1 MKKLKKKWWVV
12 IAVVAILAIAGVVA
26 FFLLRD
32 KEDGSKKK
40 EKKEKLA
47 LEELTY
53 DKLAQEE
60 YEYYLTEET
69 DTDGDGL
76 PDIAEREEH
85 GTEPFACD
93 TDGDGLDDGSEI
105 NEYSTE
111 PNNADTDG
119 DGLLDGV
126 EILAGLDPLKEK
138 TDDQTRDNDVA
149 FERNYEA
156 EGLTMVIKGDA
167 SVCDV
172 YVDKFTQGNGGNT
185 KALISPIYEFYK
197 KGTFEEA
204 TITVQYEDA
213 WIPEGG
219 SEETLSICQ
228 FTDKEE
234 WVKVDSVVDADNNT
248 VTATLEHFS
257 KYGLLDISLLGQQ
270 KTVNIMLVIDD
281 SGSMYPEEMCEGSME
296 SDVEFKRLDMVNSFV
311 KDLDDAARVG
321 AAYFTGDYVKCC
333 EMGSTDEQIA
343 TAMEAIKTS
352 TSHNFNGTAI
362 LKSLDAALEEFSY
375 GSTEANFIIILT
387 DGESTEGGIN
397 SLFATYSRDSV
408 ISEAKRKNV
417 KIITVGLGAGVKA
430 DYLRDFSDNTDGMYI
445 YANNATTLSMM
456 YKKLQDVVN
465 DTYIDVD
472 GDGVIDEVLVA
483 DSGFDMATE
492 ALSFANPILK
502 TEDKVQC
509 GICAGIAIFTHLNHV
524 GRIPARTSDFGFT
537 DYDLWG
543 LRAFTEITNID
554 NRADNV
560 VFTRVKG
567 YDEEDL
573 KELGFEIKNGIV
585 VMDNVRNTMRTDTTD
600 AMMEIREMDTNEKYI
615 YNLGAMEFLQKI
627 LDEYDE
633 FAMIQPHTFK
643 EKGKYNGVEY
653 TSYEAMVYDYTEH
666 VDEETA
672 QILAF
677 LARFHVEQ
685 FKKESYIQ
693 FELNEDFD
701 MILSLIKSG
710 EALYMEIPGHAINA
724 VKVTQDFDNTNLYY
738 LYVYDN
744 NYTDELQ
751 KYTLEKTGD
760 GTINVTSPSGE
771 PTSAFFRNYLPL
783 FLMEF

>member
-40 EKKEKLA
+40 EKKEELA

-228 FTDKEE
+228 FTDEEE

-270 KTVNIMLVIDD
+270 KTVNVMLVIDD
-281 SGSMYPEEMCEGSME
+281 SGSMYPEEMCEGSIE

-311 KDLDDAARVG
+311 KDLDDSARVG

-362 LKSLDAALEEFSY
+362 LKSLDAALKEFSY

-397 SLFATYSRDSV
+397 SLFASYSRNSV
-408 ISEAKRKNV
+408 INEAKQKNV

-456 YKKLQDVVN
+456 YKKLQDVIN

-472 GDGVIDEVLVA
+472 GDGVVDEVLVA
-483 DSGFDMATE
+483 DSGFDMTTE
-492 ALSFANPILK
+492 ALSFENPILK
-502 TEDKVQC
+502 TEDKFQC
-509 GICAGIAIFTHLNHV
+509 GLCAGIAIFTHLNHV
-524 GRIPARTSDFGFT
+524 GRIPAQISDFGFT

-543 LRAFTEITNID
+543 MRAIAEITNFD
-554 NRADNV
+554 NIADDV

-567 YDEEDL
+567 YEKEDL
-573 KELGFEIKNGIV
+573 EALGFEIKNGIV
-585 VMDNVRNTMRTDTTD
+585 IMENVRDTLCSDTTD
-600 AMMEIREMDTNEKYI
+600 AMMEIRELDAEKTFIVDENAIVFRQEILDKYS
-615 YNLGAMEFLQKI
+615 EFLM
-627 LDEYDE
+627 L
-633 FAMIQPHTFK
+633 APHTFK
-643 EKGKYNGVEY
+643 DKCKYKGIECS
-653 TSYEAMVYDYTEH
+653 SYERMVYDYTKG
-666 VDEETA
+666 VDEKTA
-672 QILAF
+672 QIFAF
-677 LARFHVEQ
+677 LARFQVEQ
-685 FKKESYIQ
+685 FKKESYAQ
-693 FELNEDFD
+693 YELNKDFEAIVD
-701 MILSLIKSG
+701 LIRLG
-710 EALYMEIPGHAINA
+710 EALYMEIPGHGINA
-724 VKVTQDFDNTNLYY
+724 VKVTRDFDNVNLYY

-744 NYTDELQ
+744 NYTNELQ
-751 KYTLEKTGD
+751 KYTLEKTSN
-760 GTINVTSPSGE
+760 GTMNLTSPSGE
-771 PTSAFFRNYLPL
+771 PTTAFFRDY
-783 FLMEF
+783 FLLYFSEQ